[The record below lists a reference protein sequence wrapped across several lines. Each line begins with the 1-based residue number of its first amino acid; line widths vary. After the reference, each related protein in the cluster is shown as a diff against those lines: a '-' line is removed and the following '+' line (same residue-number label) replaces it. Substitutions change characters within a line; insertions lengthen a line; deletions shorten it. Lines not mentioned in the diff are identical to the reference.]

1 MPHWRLSQIEKD
13 LIEFVNLLKKYDL
26 DLSLDLKPLNDLIN
40 QINSDKK
47 EHSIC
52 DMYFSPDPKGLVK
65 GDAIPRVYLML
76 DLHYKFIDIPSD
88 DYDPF
93 CKYQLNLH
101 IKGYRK
107 KTATPNSKE
116 DKFFCW
122 HLDRE
127 PKRNSLHFH
136 PYYHLHAGGD
146 DLMSKDITPIFNTSA
161 PRIPHPP
168 LDIFLAIHYIIENF
182 FHVKKNSIERRILND
197 ENYIMIIQRAQK
209 RLLEPY
215 YKVMS
220 NTGMA
225 HNDYSPSNLFP
236 QYS

>member
-1 MPHWRLSQIEKD
+1 MPHWKLSQVEKD
-13 LIEFVNLLKKYDL
+13 LIELVQLIKNYGL
-26 DLSLDLKPLNDLIN
+26 DLTLDLKPLNDLIN
-40 QINSDKK
+40 LINNDKK
-47 EHSIC
+47 SYSIT
-52 DMYFSPDPKGLVK
+52 DMFFSPDPKGLVK
-65 GDAIPRVYLML
+65 GEAVLRIYLLL
-76 DLHYKFIDIPSD
+76 DLHYEFIDNPSED
-88 DYDPF
+88 HDPF
-93 CKYQLNLH
+93 CKYQFNLH

-107 KTATPNSKE
+107 KLANPDTKE

-127 PKRNSLHFH
+127 PRRNSLHYH

-146 DLMSKDITPIFNTSA
+146 DLIDKELKGLLNVSA

-182 FHVKKNSIERRILND
+182 YHVKKNSNERKILSD
-197 ENYIMIIQRAQK
+197 EAYIMIIQRAQK

-215 YKVMS
+215 YKVLS
-220 NTGMA
+220 NVGVY

-236 QYS
+236 QYT